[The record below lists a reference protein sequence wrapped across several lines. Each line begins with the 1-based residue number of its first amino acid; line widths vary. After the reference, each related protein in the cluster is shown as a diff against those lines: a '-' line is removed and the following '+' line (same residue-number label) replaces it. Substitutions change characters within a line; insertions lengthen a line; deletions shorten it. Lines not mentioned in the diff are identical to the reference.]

1 MTNSPTK
8 PTTKSNNGAG
18 RRTTKKDQL
27 IKLLGIKS
35 GADIKSLSEKLG
47 WQQHTTRAAMSGLR
61 KAGYEV
67 AGEKPAKGG
76 ASKYRILSTPMDQ
89 QSAAAAVAANGA

>member
-1 MTNSPTK
+1 MTIIIDKPKTVTK
-8 PTTKSNNGAG
+8 ARAG

-27 IKLLGIKS
+27 IKLLGTKS
-35 GADIKSLSEKLG
+35 GADIKTLSEKLG

-67 AGEKPAKGG
+67 TGEKLAKSGM
-76 ASKYRILSTPMDQ
+76 SKFRILSSSVD
-89 QSAAAAVAANGA
+89 